1 MKSPV
6 TVHNSR
12 QTGSA
17 LLLTLIMTVLALAT
31 LAAILGWSLSTAR
44 LTYRSN
50 QYTRSVA
57 AAEGVTEKVLGQIL
71 QDFLSGGEKL
81 VNDNMGLYR
90 QATLSSSESSY
101 WADWEFNDASGH
113 TGQNYVQQGSSSN
126 YVVLNSTYSGLR
138 GFVTTYTVVST

>member
-6 TVHNSR
+6 AVQNSR

-31 LAAILGWSLSTAR
+31 LAAILAWSLSTAR

-81 VNDNMGLYR
+81 VSDNMGLYQQTTMSR
-90 QATLSSSESSY
+90 SECFYLS
-101 WADWEFNDASGH
+101 ALDINHARGH
-113 TGQNYVQQGSSSN
+113 P
-126 YVVLNSTYSGLR
+126 
-138 GFVTTYTVVST
+138 